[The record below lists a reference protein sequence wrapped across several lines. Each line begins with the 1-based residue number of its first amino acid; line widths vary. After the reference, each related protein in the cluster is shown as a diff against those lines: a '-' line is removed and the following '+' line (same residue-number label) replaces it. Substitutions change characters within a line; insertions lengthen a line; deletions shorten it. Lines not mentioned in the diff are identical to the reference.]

1 MAATG
6 FAVEHFYHGQLMMGG
21 RLAGEARQLSASRGI
36 TPAMAAS
43 AVNDAPLPALPDNQ
57 VGSLALVRGKVSPFI
72 FVQSVDRGGQ
82 YPFRHYL
89 LVSPDSLRALSG
101 NLRGVLA
108 LAQTQFP
115 TYEMTGQT
123 LPPVTLLPSTTPT
136 SAQQEQAMLNLM
148 TITRDRLN
156 VIEIMLAAIIKGV
169 PIYVRGAPP
178 ELPKRITLIE
188 GLLSLLPPPARYGVT
203 FATHTTSDVSLD
215 AQVRLVADD
224 QPLSPD
230 VLEYVWGEPTTGGF
244 KPEDDYARFIRS
256 QLRLDPS
263 LVSEATNAL
272 TPVAGWRLK
281 RGDSMTDA
289 LAYSSYRLKM
299 DESLINNL
307 PVGANEASRVLAE
320 DPTLSDELR
329 VVYINHLLAFALVLD
344 EDENTDLLTVVA
356 KGQPELERTI
366 IEAMR
371 KALASGKHEMV
382 YRRVTHWLTTP
393 GGFKGMYWIDLLQ
406 RAALASAQSLVNAG
420 DAVGLNQFLADVRA
434 APNAAD
440 FVPVLPQL
448 IETSIPLASQDRNLA
463 ETVFALAAT
472 VLPAEQLQRV
482 AAQPGLVA
490 QLPQSV
496 GVLLAQLSGQ
506 ASGAMPDGLLA
517 RVVSDFGGHWRPL
530 IAIRLSELVTL
541 GGRYELLDSAAL
553 ETLANAAQSPFGETY
568 DSTLRWLARA
578 LSTDDL
584 QQILDPPARFSLL
597 QILLARGAYPEL
609 VQMMGQQQRLF
620 FPGDK
625 QLQFANMTHRLF
637 IETPLS
643 PDQLGEALGTMT
655 ERNVRPMTLAMA
667 YFGALQQQHWSP
679 EMASRATE
687 LTTLVFNNRL
697 IAETIAPEYLAEL
710 LNYHV
715 ERRDQGQ
722 AQRVVGL
729 MPAPAARKG
738 EAGLQVMIAMYRQL
752 SWNAEVQAT
761 ALECLRRFVR
771 RLSGAAGASAINRL
785 GRELSDEV
793 RVALDATRT
802 MHQVLGGEQ
811 IGDYAYTL
819 HTVAQFLYD
828 TGFSYRDKNTLPSVN
843 SLMSDIDSLSGNL
856 NNEERAALAAGMLEL
871 MDNIAALASQHRAA
885 RSRENAEQLEAL
897 VSGGG
902 SAATILD
909 VFRVMGGYFA
919 RGKRLAL
926 KPDQLITI
934 HPLGDRASHNLLR
947 EVEQINRLLASALR
961 ALPSDRKFS
970 IEAAAIQ
977 GDIESLWGDLSLVER
992 RTLVRDLAIDLQRI
1006 PDLIL
1011 MITEK
1016 YDQKVLQDD
1025 SGLARKL
1032 DTNRQRPENTMEFYR
1047 FVHGY
1052 FAQRVR

>member
-21 RLAGEARQLSASRGI
+21 RFSGEARQLAASRGV
-36 TPAMAAS
+36 TPAVAAS
-43 AVNDAPLPALPDNQ
+43 AVNDALLPSLNGNQ
-57 VGSLALVRGKVSPFI
+57 VGSLALVRGRVSPFI

-82 YPFRHYL
+82 QPFRHYL
-89 LVSPDSLRALSG
+89 LVSPEALRALSG

-136 SAQQEQAMLNLM
+136 AAQQEQAMLNLM

-169 PIYVRGAPP
+169 PLYVRGAPP
-178 ELPKRITLIE
+178 ELPKRIALIE

-203 FATHTTSDVSLD
+203 FATHTTSEVQLD
-215 AQVRLVADD
+215 AQVRFVADD
-224 QPLSPD
+224 APLSAD
-230 VLEYVWGEPTTGGF
+230 VLEYTWGEPATGGF
-244 KPEDDYARFIRS
+244 KPEDDYARYIRS
-256 QLRLDPS
+256 QLRLDPT

-281 RGDSMTDA
+281 RGDNMTDA

-307 PVGANEASRVLAE
+307 PVGANEAARILAE
-320 DPTLSDELR
+320 DPTLTDDLR
-329 VVYINHLLAFALVLD
+329 VTYINHLLAFALVLD
-344 EDENTDLLTVVA
+344 EDENTDLLTIVA

-371 KALASGKHEMV
+371 KALVAGTHESV
-382 YRRVTHWLTTP
+382 YRRVSRWLATP

-406 RAALASAQSLVNAG
+406 RAAMTNARALVDAG
-420 DAVGLNQFLADVRA
+420 DAIGLNEFLAEVRA

-440 FVPVLPQL
+440 FAPVLPQL

-496 GVLLAQLSGQ
+496 GALLGQVSGHNI
-506 ASGAMPDGLLA
+506 AAAPEGLLA
-517 RVVSDFGGHWRPL
+517 RVVGDFGGHWRPL

-541 GGRYELLDSAAL
+541 GGHYELLDSAAM
-553 ETLANAAQSPFGETY
+553 ETLANAAQSEFGDTY
-568 DSTLRWLARA
+568 DDTIRWLTRV

-597 QILLARGAYPEL
+597 QISLARGAYPEL
-609 VQMMGQQQRLF
+609 AQMMAQQQRLF

-625 QLQFANMTHRLF
+625 QLQFANMIHRLF
-637 IETPLS
+637 LETPLL
-643 PDQLGEALGTMT
+643 PEALGEALATMS
-655 ERNVRPMTLAMA
+655 ERKVKPMTMAMA
-667 YFGALQQQHWSP
+667 YFGALQQQQWSP

-722 AQRVVGL
+722 AQRVAGL
-729 MPAPAARKG
+729 MPAPAARKA
-738 EAGLQVMIAMYRQL
+738 EAGLQVMITLYRQL
-752 SWNAEVQAT
+752 NWNSEVQAT
-761 ALECLRRFVR
+761 ALECLRKYVR
-771 RLSGAAGASAINRL
+771 RLSGAAAAAAANRL

-793 RVALDATRT
+793 KVALEATRT

-856 NNEERAALAAGMLEL
+856 SNDERRLLAAGMLEL
-871 MDNIAALASQHRAA
+871 IDNIAALANQHRAA
-885 RSRENAEQLEAL
+885 RSRESNEQLEAL
-897 VSGGG
+897 ANGGG

-926 KPDQLITI
+926 KPDQLITL

-961 ALPSDRKFS
+961 ALPSDQKFGIS
-970 IEAAAIQ
+970 AAAIQ

-1011 MITEK
+1011 MITER
-1016 YDQKVLQDD
+1016 YDSKVLQYD

-1032 DTNRQRPENTMEFYR
+1032 DSNRQRPENTMEFYR